1 MHAAAVDCNM
11 RLLYYRDG
19 RFKPFELDA
28 RTRCSAAAVEK
39 AIRSFANEKGDI
51 DSVSILIGAEHI
63 PICHV
68 DEARVVS
75 RMLAADH
82 DCFTD
87 HLYDK
92 GFEPL
97 ESSRPAV
104 PATQPDEYYNNEI
117 WKLEFDYE
125 LNQDLGTPSFG
136 SAKAPDDNVF

>member
-1 MHAAAVDCNM
+1 MYAAAVDCNM
-11 RLLYYRDG
+11 QYYRDG
-19 RFKPFELDA
+19 RFKPFELDS

-51 DSVSILIGAEHI
+51 DSVSILIGTEHI

-87 HLYDK
+87 HFYDN
-92 GFEPL
+92 GFDDR
-97 ESSRPAV
+97 ESSMPCP
-104 PATQPDEYYNNEI
+104 PATPLDAYDENHL
-117 WKLEFDYE
+117 WKLEFEYQQNE
-125 LNQDLGTPSFG
+125 DLGTPCFG
-136 SAKAPDDNVF
+136 SSQAHADVY

>member
-1 MHAAAVDCNM
+1 M
-11 RLLYYRDG
+11 RLVRYHNG
-19 RFKPFELDA
+19 RFQGYEFEA
-28 RTRCSAAAVEK
+28 RTRCSAAAVEL

-51 DSVSILIGAEHI
+51 DSISIHIGNEYI

-68 DEARVVS
+68 NEARVVS

-92 GFEPL
+92 GFAPL
-97 ESSRPAV
+97 KSRQPAV
-104 PATQPDEYYNNEI
+104 PATQADEYYNNEI

-125 LNQDLGTPSFG
+125 LNEDLGTPCFG
-136 SAKAPDDNVF
+136 SAKAHDDHVF